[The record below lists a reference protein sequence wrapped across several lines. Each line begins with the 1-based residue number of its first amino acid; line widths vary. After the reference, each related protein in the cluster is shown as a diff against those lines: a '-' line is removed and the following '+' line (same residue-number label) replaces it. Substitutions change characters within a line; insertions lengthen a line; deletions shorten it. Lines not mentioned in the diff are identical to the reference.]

1 VAEDFLM
8 AASNWQAVARLVLQH
23 EGGYVD
29 HPKDPGGATN
39 YGITIQT
46 YSAMLGRKATKD
58 QVRAMKRDEAV
69 HIYKVQYWDSVKGDD
84 LPAGLDYAVFDF
96 CVNSGPDRAVR
107 DLQKVL
113 GTVAVDGVMG
123 FHTIAACETY
133 GVQKLIRAYCDHRL
147 KFMKSLSTW
156 STFGKGWERRV
167 NEVRA
172 NAARMASAGK
182 TPLIDGGAIN
192 EGQIDKA
199 NPSDKKLTSSGRAM
213 AAGSSAV
220 GLVGTQASDMA
231 EKLSPYTD
239 TMVIVKYAFIA
250 LTFVGLAVTAYM
262 AFNAVKRG
270 QD

>member
-1 VAEDFLM
+1 M
-8 AASNWQAVARLVLQH
+8 AASNWPAVARLVLQH

-39 YGITIQT
+39 YGIT
-46 YSAMLGRKATKD
+46 LATLRAYRGKPTTKED
-58 QVRAMKRDEAV
+58 VRSLSPDMAKQ
-69 HIYKVQYWDSVKGDD
+69 IYKHQYWDTVKGDD

-123 FHTIAACETY
+123 FNTIAACENY
-133 GVQKLIRAYCDHRL
+133 GGLQTLIRDYCQHRL
-147 KFMKSLSTW
+147 SFMKSLKTW

-172 NAARMASAGK
+172 NAARMASKGSALA
-182 TPLIDGGAIN
+182 LIEGETIN
-192 EGQIDKA
+192 EGELDKA
-199 NPSDKKLTSSGRAM
+199 RPGDKKLTSSGRAV

-231 EKLSPYTD
+231 ERLSPYTD
-239 TMVIVKYAFIA
+239 TMTIVKYVFIA

-262 AFNAVKRG
+262 AFNAVRRG